1 MNFDR
6 FISDNY
12 TKIKSIC
19 RRFDRINYEDLS
31 HDVIIKLMN
40 DRNLL
45 DAVDKS
51 KVNAYLWTVIKNEYL
66 NKVVKQIN
74 SISLDDCQ
82 INLEVDVN
90 YHLELKD
97 IITNS
102 DLSHIDRLWLKAFL
116 DRGLNASWVSS
127 STGISRQHAKE
138 RFDFILTKLRK

>member
-1 MNFDR
+1 
-6 FISDNY
+6 
-12 TKIKSIC
+12 
-19 RRFDRINYEDLS
+19 
-31 HDVIIKLMN
+31 
-40 DRNLL
+40 
-45 DAVDKS
+45 
-51 KVNAYLWTVIKNEYL
+51 
-66 NKVVKQIN
+66 
-74 SISLDDCQ
+74 
-82 INLEVDVN
+82 VN